1 MTPTFQGEIQFR
13 RYSDTSTQGQ
23 QVVFAVQDREA
34 LESFVGMEG
43 KRFMA
48 VLVQIGDDEQP
59 VAGNPASEK
68 KPREYLGD
76 LCYRAVQ
83 WCNDPE
89 FQDWIAKR
97 AGAATD
103 IPSAEFAASIIKGYC
118 GVKSRKDID
127 GDPVAK
133 EKFQRLVVGPWQKY
147 QQARRSA

>member
-1 MTPTFQGEIQFR
+1 MTPTFQGEVQFR

-59 VAGNPASEK
+59 IPPNSTELK

-89 FQDWIAKR
+89 FQKWIAQR
-97 AGAATD
+97 AGACAD
-103 IPSAEFAASIIKGYC
+103 IPSAELAASIIKGYC

-127 GDPVAK
+127 ADPVAK
-133 EKFQRLVVGPWQKY
+133 EKFQRLVIGPWQRD
-147 QQARRSA
+147 QMARRSA

>member
-1 MTPTFQGEIQFR
+1 MTPAFQGEVQFR

-59 VAGNPASEK
+59 VPQIDKNGRPVK
-68 KPREYLGD
+68 QREYLGD
-76 LCYRAVQ
+76 LCWRAVQ

-89 FQDWIAKR
+89 FQKWY
-97 AGAATD
+97 GAR
-103 IPSAEFAASIIKGYC
+103 SADEAREDMLVQFQI
-118 GVKSRKDID
+118 KSRKDLD
-127 GDPVAK
+127 ANPEAA
-133 EKFQRLVVGPWQKY
+133 EAFRRLVVGPWQKF
-147 QQARRSA
+147 QLARRSA